1 MSFIS
6 DIANFKQPGKNFGRM
21 IILATAF
28 AILYFLSNAISPFWN
43 QLFPFSESQL
53 DRQVFINNLHFDY
66 KIVDVVDGDT
76 LDVERLD
83 GDKAFNIDKI
93 VCVRLLGINTP
104 ETVDPR
110 RPVECFGKEASSYL
124 KGLADGKIA
133 SLELDDSQG
142 LLDKYGRVLAYIY
155 IKDSGFT
162 GNNILFVN
170 EEEIK
175 NGYAYEYTYNTPYRY
190 QEEFKYMESFAKR
203 KYIGLWSP
211 ETCNGLRSPVAPPN
225 DNTVNT
231 INPYKNN

>member
-1 MSFIS
+1 MSLIS
-6 DIANFKQPGKNFGRM
+6 DIANFKPPAKNFGRM
-21 IILATAF
+21 IILAIAIG
-28 AILYFLSNAISPFWN
+28 ILYFICTTISPFWN
-43 QLFPFSESQL
+43 QLFPLSQSQL
-53 DRQVFINNLHFDY
+53 DRQAFINNLHFDY
-66 KIVDVVDGDT
+66 KVVDVVDGDT

-93 VCVRLLGINTP
+93 VRVRLLGINSP

-124 KGLADGKIA
+124 KSLADGKIA

-162 GNNILFVN
+162 GNNILFIN

-190 QEEFKYMESFAKR
+190 QEEFKYVESFAKQ
-203 KYIGLWSP
+203 KYMGLWSP